1 MLCVRCAA
9 SGRLPRQVIVNW
21 HWLIHHAT
29 NSLYVTQNDSQLAPG
44 VAMDEVKIATQPKS
58 KRVAVY
64 LDGTWNTVHDNTNI
78 WRLRAL
84 TALEGK
90 DGLEQLVFYNA
101 GLGTRSG
108 QKFSGGMFGVG
119 IDDILLDAYEWL
131 VENFNEGDQLF
142 IFGFSRGAFTARSL
156 SGFISRCG
164 LLCAGAPLSIKQL
177 YDRYRKGLKLPTLDY
192 LLNHPPN
199 APSLEEQWLQTYCRS
214 IPIKFIGV
222 FDTVGSLGVPL
233 TYSQFKTAHAF
244 LNTGLRVTNTYA
256 AHALAIDE
264 HRSDFAPTLWT
275 RSVLTSPTALQ
286 PRAPRTLDEAEQ
298 RWFVGAHANV
308 GGGYESDL
316 LAQAPL
322 AWMMKKA
329 SVHGLTFREQ
339 VKLWPGVNNSP
350 VIDSYGDMLGG
361 VYRLVRHRFDR
372 EIGAEPVRTE
382 AETESTI
389 NETIDQ
395 SVFERWRSDTD
406 YRPAGLSDWAKRRS
420 VEPEAITTS
429 VRADDPSVQVP

>member
-1 MLCVRCAA
+1 M
-9 SGRLPRQVIVNW
+9 N
-21 HWLIHHAT
+21 
-29 NSLYVTQNDSQLAPG
+29 
-44 VAMDEVKIATQPKS
+44 EVKIASPQS
-58 KRVAVY
+58 NKRVAVY
-64 LDGTWNTVHDNTNI
+64 LDGTWNTIHDNTNI

-84 TALEGK
+84 TAPIAE
-90 DGLEQLVFYNA
+90 DGLHQSVFYNA

-108 QKFSGGMFGVG
+108 QKLSGGMFGVG

-131 VENFNEGDQLF
+131 IENFNDGDELF

-164 LLCAGAPLSIKQL
+164 LLKPGAPLSIKQL
-177 YDRYRKGLKLPTLDY
+177 YDRYRKGLTLPTIDH
-192 LLNHPPN
+192 LLSHPPA
-199 APSLEEQWLQTYCRS
+199 APSLEEQWVVAYSR
-214 IPIKFIGV
+214 PVHIKFIGV

-233 TYSQFKTAHAF
+233 NFSQYRTSHAF
-244 LNTGLRVTNTYA
+244 LNTGLRVSNTYA

-264 HRSDFAPTLWT
+264 HRPDFEPTLWT
-275 RSVLTSPTALQ
+275 RSVLVDDQALQ

-329 SVHGLTFREQ
+329 SAHGLTFREDVQ
-339 VKLWPGVNNSP
+339 LWPITTNSP

-361 VYRLVRHRFDR
+361 VYHIIRQSLDR
-372 EIGAEPVRTE
+372 VIGAEPTKTDKE
-382 AETESTI
+382 IESTI
-389 NETIDQ
+389 NETIDH
-395 SVFERWRSDTD
+395 SVFERWRSDAT
-406 YRPAGLSDWAKRRS
+406 YRPEGLIEWSKRRN
-420 VEPEAITTS
+420 VKPEELGTT
-429 VRADDPSVQVP
+429 VRADDPAVSVG